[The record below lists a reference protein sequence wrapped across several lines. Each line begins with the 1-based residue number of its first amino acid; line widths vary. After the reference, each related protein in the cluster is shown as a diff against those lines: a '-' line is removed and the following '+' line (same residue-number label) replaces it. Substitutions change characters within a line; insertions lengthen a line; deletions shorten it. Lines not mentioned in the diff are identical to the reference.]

1 MILYTMMPEELIY
14 PNDPDAFNRQQ
25 TVTYQGVSMIVEQSD
40 AQNVQV
46 IRILSSDPQHYLD
59 ERLCPGA
66 KISCASIEGLSSN
79 Y

>member
-25 TVTYQGVSMIVEQSD
+25 TVTYQGVSLLVELSD

-46 IRILSSDPQHYLD
+46 VRILSSDPQHYLD
-59 ERLCPGA
+59 ERICPGT
-66 KISCASIEGLSSN
+66 KISCASLEGLSAN
-79 Y
+79 V